1 MFNHA
6 NVRIPARLDRLLRLV
21 LVTPDMHRVHHSVI
35 RRETDSNFGFNLPW
49 WDHMFSTYRDQPAAG
64 HLGMTIGIG
73 QFQSARELLL
83 DRMLTQPFRDDLKS
97 RR

>member
-1 MFNHA
+1 
-6 NVRIPARLDRLLRLV
+6 
-21 LVTPDMHRVHHSVI
+21 
-35 RRETDSNFGFNLPW
+35 
-49 WDHMFSTYRDQPAAG
+49 MFSTYRDQPAAG